1 MLTWFRNSH
10 NIGSHLK
17 YGCFQNPVAGLH
29 TSQHGSSSLRWKL
42 NIWDKFLLLFTNLI
56 FLLFFI
62 HFLINFLVLFA
73 VSMNRPATTHPIVV
87 PLTSKGSFFKFSF
100 KDLIF
105 LGKSQE
111 LTFPCAVLGIC
122 SKMKLDNDRRFL
134 RKRSYFAG
142 RLHIRCG
149 NFFKVIVTKHCH
161 IVLLFF

>member
-1 MLTWFRNSH
+1 M
-10 NIGSHLK
+10 
-17 YGCFQNPVAGLH
+17 
-29 TSQHGSSSLRWKL
+29 
-42 NIWDKFLLLFTNLI
+42 LLFTNLI

-100 KDLIF
+100 KVLIF
-105 LGKSQE
+105 CGKSQE

-142 RLHIRCG
+142 RLHMRCG
-149 NFFKVIVTKHCH
+149 NVSSICNKTLSHCTVILLEKHLIRSVVFLDICRTYICH
-161 IVLLFF
+161 C